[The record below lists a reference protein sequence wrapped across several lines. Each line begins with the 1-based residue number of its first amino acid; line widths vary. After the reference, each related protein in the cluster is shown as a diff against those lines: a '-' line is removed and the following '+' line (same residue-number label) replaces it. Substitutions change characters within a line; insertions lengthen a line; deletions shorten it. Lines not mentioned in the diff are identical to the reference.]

1 MSEDKTDIRY
11 FTAEEDDDFISGWY
25 RVVDGRR
32 IGDPLDT
39 PSLPPV
45 LFSPA
50 ASAPVSPSFSGI
62 FRQGIYAD
70 PSLGFDPFAQFDD
83 IKVQV
88 SQEISILNP
97 ITDPTEDVSITIKD
111 SKVHMVKVE
120 STSLFS
126 STFIDDPRG
135 TVEKKGLYGTL
146 LLFPMI
152 PRGRHQGNGFIP

>member
-39 PSLPPV
+39 PPLPPA

-70 PSLGFDPFAQFDD
+70 PSLGFNPFAQSDD

-97 ITDPTEDVSITIKD
+97 ITDPAEDVSITIKD

-135 TVEKKGLYGTL
+135 TVEKKGITEHCC
-146 LLFPMI
+146 LFPLI
-152 PRGRHQGNGFIP
+152 PKARHQGNGYIP